1 MRRIITTIALL
12 GLSLSVVL
20 APTPASAASSV
31 EVTSATLVAR
41 GVAVD
46 ITLTVTCPAGLSG
59 AIELIVRQR
68 SGDRVAYAGGWAPL
82 NSCTGEPQAVTGRAW
97 VEGGGLVLHKGV
109 ALISGGF
116 ELCNQDVCDYPTF
129 EQTFR
134 ITR

>member
-1 MRRIITTIALL
+1 MRRIITAIALL
-12 GLSLSVVL
+12 GLSLSVAL
-20 APTPASAASSV
+20 APTPASADSSI

-46 ITLTVTCPAGLSG
+46 ITLTVTCQPGLSG
-59 AIELIVRQR
+59 ATELIVRQR

-82 NSCTGEPQAVTGRAW
+82 SGCTGEPQAVQGRAW
-97 VEGGGLVLHKGV
+97 AESGGLVLHKGV

-116 ELCNQDVCDYPTF
+116 ELCGQDVCDYPRF

>member
-12 GLSLSVVL
+12 GLSLFAML

-46 ITLTVTCPAGLSG
+46 VTLTVTCPAGMSG
-59 AIELIVRQR
+59 ATELIIRQR
-68 SGDRVAYAGGWAPL
+68 SGNRVAYAGGWAPL
-82 NSCTGEPQAVTGRAW
+82 NSCTGEPQAVQGRAW

-116 ELCNQDVCDYPTF
+116 ELCNQDVCDYPQF